1 MLIYT
6 MKWNKTSAVIIVLA
20 VAAILVLLTIAI
32 GSSSGSS
39 KDARVGSA
47 DDVADFLEGLGWT
60 VDEMSAVKKE
70 VVIPQEFSEIYEE
83 YNSLQKAQGYD
94 LFNYSGEQVTIFTF
108 SVTNYSSYSGKV
120 VADVYVLDGKV
131 IGGDVHSLELDGFMH
146 GLRKNSK

>member
-39 KDARVGSA
+39 KDARVGSV
-47 DDVADFLEGLGWT
+47 DDVANFLEDLGWT

-70 VVIPQEFSEIYEE
+70 VVIPQEFSEIYEQ

-108 SVTNYSSYSGKV
+108 SVTNYSGYSGKV